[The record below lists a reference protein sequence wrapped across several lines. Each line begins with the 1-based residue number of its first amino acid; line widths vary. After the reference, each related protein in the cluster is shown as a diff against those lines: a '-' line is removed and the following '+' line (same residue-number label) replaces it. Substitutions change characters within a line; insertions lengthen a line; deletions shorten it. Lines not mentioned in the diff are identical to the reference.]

1 MKMKQGAAGLVTS
14 AMLVTLLLSACS
26 QSEPAASGGTGG
38 GTAAGSE
45 ADMSKRIKVSAMTI
59 SYGATPPDKSSG
71 IKILEDKYN
80 MDYTFIPIASTD
92 YINKL
97 GVTIASGD
105 IPDLVVMPGLDQNW
119 YNYMDNGVFLPL
131 EKYINEKDT
140 PNLAKLDKDFLSLFS
155 GNGHLYG
162 LPRLRSQASLNL
174 TIRKDWLDKLSLP
187 VPSTYDELYAAMK
200 QFVEKDPDG
209 NGKNDTYGMGFYVGT
224 LAFGGTTS
232 LFGSYKT
239 PFNVNWSEAA
249 DGKIY
254 PVMAHPNY
262 RQSLEYLAKAY
273 KDGIISKDFVIM
285 KGTQAEDDF
294 LTGKSGVWGDFAWNA
309 YSQDRLDKARAVN
322 PKFEWLPI
330 PPLKGAPDG
339 LQGYARG
346 QGFNGFISIPAALG
360 KDEAKVKRML
370 KFIDDQMGED
380 MNSELYKLLNYGK
393 EGEHYQVVD
402 GKTSYKDLGVKER
415 PGLYL
420 ISNPPAE
427 ATGLNN
433 PIESK
438 EVQAVKNAS
447 FAAATAGAAFPDAM
461 LGLVPTEMLKD
472 KGGELNKLLLE
483 ASVKVISG
491 EEPLTFYD
499 KTLEEWKTKG
509 GRQIVDEMNAAYKTL
524 HGK

>member
-1 MKMKQGAAGLVTS
+1 MKVKAKKGTAGLLTS

-26 QSEPAASGGTGG
+26 QAEPASSG
-38 GTAAGSE
+38 GTAAGQP
-45 ADMSKRIKVSAMTI
+45 DMSKRIKVSAMTI
-59 SYGATPPDKSSG
+59 SYGATPPDKSTG

-105 IPDLVVMPGLDQNW
+105 IPDLVVIPGLDQNW

-131 EKYINEKDT
+131 EKYINEQDT
-140 PNLAKLDKDFLSLFS
+140 PNLAKLDKEFLSLFS

-174 TIRKDWLDKLSLP
+174 TIRKDWLDKLGLP
-187 VPSTYDELYAAMK
+187 VPSTYDELYNTMK

-232 LFGSYKT
+232 LFSSNKT
-239 PFNVNWSEAA
+239 PFNVNWSEAT

-294 LTGKSGVWGDFAWNA
+294 LTGKCGVWGDLAWNA
-309 YSQDRLDKARAVN
+309 YSQARLDKARAVN
-322 PKFEWLPI
+322 PQFEWLPMS
-330 PPLKGAPDG
+330 PLKGTSDG
-339 LQGYARG
+339 FQGYARG

-370 KFIDDQMGED
+370 KFIDDQMEENMD
-380 MNSELYKLLNYGK
+380 SELYKLLNYGR
-393 EGEHYQVVD
+393 EGEHYQVD
-402 GKTSYKDLGVKER
+402 NGRITYKDLGVKER

-433 PIESK
+433 PVES
-438 EVQAVKNAS
+438 EELRAVKNAA
-447 FAAATAGAAFPDAM
+447 FTAAKAGTPFPDAM

-491 EEPLTFYD
+491 EEPLAFYD
-499 KTLEEWKTKG
+499 KTLEEWRAKG
-509 GRQIVDEMNAAYKTL
+509 GQQILDEMNAAYKKL